1 MVEVAVDADREARGA
16 GGQLGVE
23 PGLRGRA
30 GAAGPRLVRWICG
43 AKANDQRERRPL
55 GVGDP
60 ADAAVD
66 GGLEELA
73 VERDHLPVAGL
84 ERAEAEVA
92 VLLEL
97 AEGDVAVVGA
107 VEQRVD
113 GGRLEDHVRLVL
125 GVHVAVAHR
134 LDVQGLDQ
142 SLVDGHREADF

>member
-1 MVEVAVDADREARGA
+1 MAVDADREARGA

-23 PGLRGRA
+23 PGLEGGQGQRARDSEVDLRGE
-30 GAAGPRLVRWICG
+30 G
-43 AKANDQRERRPL
+43 NDQRERRPL
-55 GVGDP
+55 RVGDP

-73 VERDHLPVAGL
+73 VQRDHLPVAGL
-84 ERAEAEVA
+84 ERAEAEIA

-134 LDVQGLDQ
+134 LDVQGPDQ